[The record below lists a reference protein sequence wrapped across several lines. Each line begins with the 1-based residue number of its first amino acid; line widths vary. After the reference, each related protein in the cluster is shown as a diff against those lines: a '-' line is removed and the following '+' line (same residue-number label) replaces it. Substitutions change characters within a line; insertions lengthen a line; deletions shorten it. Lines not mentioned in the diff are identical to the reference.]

1 MIRFLDRQEAGR
13 KLAQDLLCYAD
24 QQPTVFALP
33 RGGVPIGYE
42 IAKALKAPLDLILVR
57 KIGVPFQPELAAGA
71 VVDGDEPTIVLN
83 PTVVEPL
90 RLSDAF
96 LKEETDRKLVE
107 IEERRHAYLSGRS
120 RVDPRGTTAIVADD
134 GIATGATIKAAL
146 RAIRRQEPARLVLA
160 APVAPPETV
169 EALRQEV
176 DAVHCLETPEF
187 FMAIGIFYENFHQLR
202 RKSFKETSKPP
213 VQADPYY
220 HMRSNDSG
228 SGWTSSFIR

>member
-1 MIRFLDRQEAGR
+1 MIRFLDRHEAGR
-13 KLAQDLLCYAD
+13 KLAQDLLRYAD
-24 QQPTVFALP
+24 QRPAVFALP

-42 IAKALKAPLDLILVR
+42 IAKALRAPLDLILVR

-71 VVDGDEPTIVLN
+71 VVDGDEPQVVLN

-90 RLSDAF
+90 RLSEAF

-146 RAIRRQEPARLVLA
+146 RAIRRREPARLVLA

-187 FMAIGIFYENFHQLR
+187 FMAIGIFYENFHQLSDDEVV
-202 RKSFKETSKPP
+202 KLLAEAEELQKDIE
-213 VQADPYY
+213 A
-220 HMRSNDSG
+220 SG
-228 SGWTSSFIR
+228 VG

>member
-1 MIRFLDRQEAGR
+1 MIRFLDRHEAGR
-13 KLAQDLLCYAD
+13 KLAQDLLRYAD
-24 QQPTVFALP
+24 QRPAVFALP

-42 IAKALKAPLDLILVR
+42 IAKALRAPLDLILVR

-71 VVDGDEPTIVLN
+71 VVDGDEPQVVLN

-90 RLSDAF
+90 RLSEAF

-146 RAIRRQEPARLVLA
+146 RAIRRREPARLVLA

-187 FMAIGIFYENFHQLR
+187 FMAIGIFYENFHQLSDDEVV
-202 RKSFKETSKPP
+202 KLLAEAEELQKDIE
-213 VQADPYY
+213 A
-220 HMRSNDSG
+220 SG
-228 SGWTSSFIR
+228 AS

>member
-1 MIRFLDRQEAGR
+1 MIRFLDRHEAGR
-13 KLAQDLLCYAD
+13 KLAQDLLRYAD
-24 QQPTVFALP
+24 QRPAVFALP

-42 IAKALKAPLDLILVR
+42 IAKALRAPLDLILVR

-71 VVDGDEPTIVLN
+71 VVDGDEPQVVLN

-90 RLSDAF
+90 RLSEAF

-120 RVDPRGTTAIVADD
+120 RVDPRGKTAIVADD

-146 RAIRRQEPARLVLA
+146 RAIRRREPARLVLA

-187 FMAIGIFYENFHQLR
+187 FMAIGIFYENFHQLSDDEVV
-202 RKSFKETSKPP
+202 KLLAEAEELQKDIE
-213 VQADPYY
+213 A
-220 HMRSNDSG
+220 SG
-228 SGWTSSFIR
+228 VS

>member
-1 MIRFLDRQEAGR
+1 MIRFLDRHEAGR
-13 KLAQDLLCYAD
+13 KLAQDLLRYAD
-24 QQPTVFALP
+24 QRPAVFALP

-42 IAKALKAPLDLILVR
+42 IAKALRAPLDLILVR

-71 VVDGDEPTIVLN
+71 VVDGDEPQVVLN

-90 RLSDAF
+90 RLSEAF

-146 RAIRRQEPARLVLA
+146 RAIRRREPARLVLA

-187 FMAIGIFYENFHQLR
+187 FMAIGIFYEDFHQLSDDEVV
-202 RKSFKETSKPP
+202 KLLAEAEELQKDIE
-213 VQADPYY
+213 A
-220 HMRSNDSG
+220 SG
-228 SGWTSSFIR
+228 VS

>member
-1 MIRFLDRQEAGR
+1 MIRFLDRHEAGR
-13 KLAQDLLCYAD
+13 KLAQDLLRYAD
-24 QQPTVFALP
+24 QRPAVFALP

-71 VVDGDEPTIVLN
+71 VVDGDEPQVVLN

-90 RLSDAF
+90 RLSEAF

-146 RAIRRQEPARLVLA
+146 RAIRRREPARLVLA

-187 FMAIGIFYENFHQLR
+187 FMAIGIFYENFHQLSDDEVV
-202 RKSFKETSKPP
+202 KLLAEAEELQKDIE
-213 VQADPYY
+213 A
-220 HMRSNDSG
+220 SG
-228 SGWTSSFIR
+228 VS

>member
-1 MIRFLDRQEAGR
+1 MIRFLDRHEAGR
-13 KLAQDLLCYAD
+13 KLAQDLLRYAN
-24 QQPTVFALP
+24 QRPAVFALP

-71 VVDGDEPTIVLN
+71 VVDGDEPMVVLN
-83 PTVVEPL
+83 PTVVEAL

-146 RAIRRQEPARLVLA
+146 RAIRRREPARLVLA

-187 FMAIGIFYENFHQLR
+187 FMAIGIFYENFHQLSDDEVVKLLAEAEELQKDIEASR
-202 RKSFKETSKPP
+202 VS
-213 VQADPYY
+213 
-220 HMRSNDSG
+220 
-228 SGWTSSFIR
+228 

>member
-1 MIRFLDRQEAGR
+1 MIRFLDRHEAGR
-13 KLAQDLLCYAD
+13 KLAQDLLRYAD
-24 QQPTVFALP
+24 QRPAVFALP

-42 IAKALKAPLDLILVR
+42 IAKALRAPLDLILVR

-71 VVDGDEPTIVLN
+71 VVDGDEPQVVLN

-90 RLSDAF
+90 RLSEAF

-146 RAIRRQEPARLVLA
+146 RAIRRREPARLVLA

-187 FMAIGIFYENFHQLR
+187 FMAIGIFYEDFHQLSDDEVV
-202 RKSFKETSKPP
+202 KLLAEAEELQKDI
-213 VQADPYY
+213 AA
-220 HMRSNDSG
+220 SG
-228 SGWTSSFIR
+228 VS

>member
-1 MIRFLDRQEAGR
+1 MIRFLDRHEAGR
-13 KLAQDLLCYAD
+13 KLAQDLLRYAD
-24 QQPTVFALP
+24 QRPAVFALP

-42 IAKALKAPLDLILVR
+42 IAKALRAPLDLILVR

-71 VVDGDEPTIVLN
+71 VVDGDEPQVVLN

-90 RLSDAF
+90 RLSEAF

-146 RAIRRQEPARLVLA
+146 RAIRRREPARLVLA

-187 FMAIGIFYENFHQLR
+187 FMAIGIF
-202 RKSFKETSKPP
+202 
-213 VQADPYY
+213 
-220 HMRSNDSG
+220 
-228 SGWTSSFIR
+228 

>member
-1 MIRFLDRQEAGR
+1 MIRFLDRHEAGR
-13 KLAQDLLCYAD
+13 KLAQDLLRYAD
-24 QQPTVFALP
+24 QRPAVFALP

-42 IAKALKAPLDLILVR
+42 IAKALRAPLDLILVR

-71 VVDGDEPTIVLN
+71 VVDGDEPQVVLN

-90 RLSDAF
+90 RLSEAF

-146 RAIRRQEPARLVLA
+146 RAIRRREPARLVLA

-187 FMAIGIFYENFHQLR
+187 FMAIGIFYENFHQLSDDEVV
-202 RKSFKETSKPP
+202 KLLAEAEELQKDIE
-213 VQADPYY
+213 A
-220 HMRSNDSG
+220 SG
-228 SGWTSSFIR
+228 VS

>member
-1 MIRFLDRQEAGR
+1 MIRFLDRHEAGR
-13 KLAQDLLCYAD
+13 KLAQDLLRYAD
-24 QQPTVFALP
+24 QRPAVFALP

-42 IAKALKAPLDLILVR
+42 IAKALRAPLDLILVR

-71 VVDGDEPTIVLN
+71 VVDGDEPQVVLN

-90 RLSDAF
+90 RLSEAF

-146 RAIRRQEPARLVLA
+146 RAIRRREPARLVLA

-187 FMAIGIFYENFHQLR
+187 FMAIGIFYEDFHQLSDDEVV
-202 RKSFKETSKPP
+202 KLLAEAEELQKDIE
-213 VQADPYY
+213 A
-220 HMRSNDSG
+220 SG
-228 SGWTSSFIR
+228 VG